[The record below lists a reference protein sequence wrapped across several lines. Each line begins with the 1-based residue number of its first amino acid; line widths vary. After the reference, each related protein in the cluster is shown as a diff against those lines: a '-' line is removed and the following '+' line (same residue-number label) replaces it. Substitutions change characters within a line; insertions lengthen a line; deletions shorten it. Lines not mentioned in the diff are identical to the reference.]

1 MKKNTWKSR
10 FFISLL
16 LLSGFIH
23 ACTGSNT
30 PVISPVPSA
39 TPRPIMIPTITVTP
53 TEDTIQGTITIW
65 HSWEDAQRNALF
77 RRIAAFQAIYP
88 NVQFDVLYIPV
99 IDLEDSFNEA
109 MGENAGPTILI
120 GPAIWGPDLYQ
131 KQSVVDLT
139 PYAGAKLL
147 GTLNPAAVGSGRY
160 RQMLLSLPLHIQ
172 GVVLYR
178 NTSIIP
184 IAPPTFNSL
193 VTQSI
198 AATQSGKVG
207 AMLERSFYFSVAH
220 LYGLGGELMDADGN
234 PNFNKGDYQASLAW
248 LDLLREFDRAG
259 PSQFQTD
266 SDLKLFKDRRLGFL
280 IESTS
285 QLYNLAGEI
294 DPLNLAVD
302 PWPTYK
308 DGHLSGFVQSEG
320 AYLTPRAISEE
331 DMVSWLFVQFLL
343 TPDSQV
349 TFAGVGYL
357 PAIKPELI
365 ESNNLRIGDPFIAQ
379 SMVALSG
386 GTGYPSA
393 PELHLYEPRIDLLIQ
408 SVISQGAKAKDA
420 LQLTYANIQSDLATW
435 REQQTAQ
442 PGG

>member
-1 MKKNTWKSR
+1 
-10 FFISLL
+10 
-16 LLSGFIH
+16 
-23 ACTGSNT
+23 
-30 PVISPVPSA
+30 
-39 TPRPIMIPTITVTP
+39 
-53 TEDTIQGTITIW
+53 
-65 HSWEDAQRNALF
+65 
-77 RRIAAFQAIYP
+77 
-88 NVQFDVLYIPV
+88 
-99 IDLEDSFNEA
+99 
-109 MGENAGPTILI
+109 
-120 GPAIWGPDLYQ
+120 
-131 KQSVVDLT
+131 
-139 PYAGAKLL
+139 
-147 GTLNPAAVGSGRY
+147 
-160 RQMLLSLPLHIQ
+160 
-172 GVVLYR
+172 
-178 NTSIIP
+178 
-184 IAPPTFNSL
+184 
-193 VTQSI
+193 
-198 AATQSGKVG
+198 
-207 AMLERSFYFSVAH
+207 
-220 LYGLGGELMDADGN
+220 LGGELMDADGN

-320 AYLTPRAISEE
+320 AYLTPRAVLEE

-349 TFAGVGYL
+349 TFAEVGYL